1 MKEKNKGFTLV
12 ELLAVIVILALIALI
27 ATPIILNVI
36 NDAKKQAAKDS
47 AYGYM
52 DAVEKYIVSSELEDK
67 SIQDGTYRVEELN
80 KKISVKGSTPD
91 NGNIEIKNSSVKS
104 YDIGIDGYVVRN
116 GKVDKVSTTKSFKNG
131 TAVYYNPETENKCS
145 KEASKSTTGTKSGCM
160 KWYVFNDKEG
170 NATVNVI
177 LDHNTTA
184 NVAWN
189 STGNNSEMKEV
200 KKALE
205 NDTKDWKN
213 TARLITA
220 NEIAKIT
227 GNTGFDASKEKQE
240 KSIVSRFPLVNKKLL
255 SFGKKQKQTNAIL
268 RKLDQVI
275 VEEVCEEV
283 WKSNKLTKSH
293 LGIVKKGTH
302 AKGEMSLGKGQ
313 YRQIDQFT
321 YFRDTVFRD
330 LDWKNNKSGD
340 EIANAYFTMIIC
352 GINYGEYKLR
362 ILHKRK
368 GMVAYQ
374 QNNYVT
380 SIRWGDVSHL
390 LKNENLL
397 GRELVIYK
405 TSDKERYVIDIE

>member
-91 NGNIEIKNSSVKS
+91 NGTIKIESKTVKS
-104 YDIGIDGYVVRN
+104 YDIGIDGYAVSN
-116 GKVDKVSTTKSFKNG
+116 GKVDKVSTTKKIENG
-131 TAVYYNPETENKCS
+131 TAVYYNPVSGEKCTGYTEAN
-145 KEASKSTTGTKSGCM
+145 STTGKNSGCM

-189 STGNNSEMKEV
+189 STGSNSEMKEV
-200 KKALE
+200 KIKLE
-205 NDTKDWKN
+205 EDTKDWEN

-220 NEIAKIT
+220 NEVAKIT
-227 GNTGFDASKEKQE
+227 GYTSWGTNITGYPWFCFDTNQQDDTNDCAKAQGKSKYAWLFDYTKECTSYGCNVSDSSTWGYWTSTQYVNSIHVWFVARNGRLDVNSAS
-240 KSIVSRFPLVNKKLL
+240 STGHGVRP
-255 SFGKKQKQTNAIL
+255 
-268 RKLDQVI
+268 VI
-275 VEEVCEEV
+275 TIS
-283 WKSNKLTKSH
+283 KSN
-293 LGIVKKGTH
+293 I
-302 AKGEMSLGKGQ
+302 
-313 YRQIDQFT
+313 
-321 YFRDTVFRD
+321 
-330 LDWKNNKSGD
+330 
-340 EIANAYFTMIIC
+340 
-352 GINYGEYKLR
+352 
-362 ILHKRK
+362 
-368 GMVAYQ
+368 
-374 QNNYVT
+374 
-380 SIRWGDVSHL
+380 
-390 LKNENLL
+390 
-397 GRELVIYK
+397 
-405 TSDKERYVIDIE
+405 

>member
-67 SIQDGTYRVEELN
+67 SIKDGTYSVEELN

-104 YDIGIDGYVVRN
+104 YDIGIDGYYITKDEV
-116 GKVDKVSTTKSFKNG
+116 KKVSTTKKIENG
-131 TAVYYNPETENKCS
+131 TAVYYNPVYGEKCKS
-145 KEASKSTTGTKSGCM
+145 SEAVSTTGKNSGCM

-189 STGNNSEMKEV
+189 STGSNSEMKEV
-200 KKALE
+200 KIKLE
-205 NDTKDWKN
+205 EDTKDWEN

-220 NEIAKIT
+220 NEVAKIT
-227 GNTGFDASKEKQE
+227 GYTSWGTNITGYPWFCFDTNQQDDTNDCAKAQGKSKYAWLFDYTYECTNYGCNTSDLSTWGYWTSTQYVNSIHVWFVARNGRLDVNSAS
-240 KSIVSRFPLVNKKLL
+240 STGHGVRP
-255 SFGKKQKQTNAIL
+255 
-268 RKLDQVI
+268 VI
-275 VEEVCEEV
+275 TIS
-283 WKSNKLTKSH
+283 KSN
-293 LGIVKKGTH
+293 I
-302 AKGEMSLGKGQ
+302 
-313 YRQIDQFT
+313 
-321 YFRDTVFRD
+321 
-330 LDWKNNKSGD
+330 
-340 EIANAYFTMIIC
+340 
-352 GINYGEYKLR
+352 
-362 ILHKRK
+362 
-368 GMVAYQ
+368 
-374 QNNYVT
+374 
-380 SIRWGDVSHL
+380 
-390 LKNENLL
+390 
-397 GRELVIYK
+397 
-405 TSDKERYVIDIE
+405 

>member
-67 SIQDGTYRVEELN
+67 SIKDGTYTVEYLN
-80 KKISVKGSTPD
+80 SMGVSVKGSTPD

-116 GKVDKVSTTKSFKNG
+116 GKAEKVSTTKSFKNG
-131 TAVYYNPETENKCS
+131 TAVYYNPETETKCKS
-145 KEASKSTTGTKSGCM
+145 SEAVSTTGKNSGCM

-184 NVAWN
+184 KVAYN

-227 GNTGFDASKEKQE
+227 GNTGFDASKEKQDWFCFDTNQSDSTNWCSKAQGTSE
-240 KSIVSRFPLVNKKLL
+240 YAWLFDYTSGCTSYGCSNTSNSSTWGYWTSTPKKDDSTIAWVVYTGGNL
-255 SFGKKQKQTNAIL
+255 SYSNVTNNDYGI
-268 RKLDQVI
+268 RPVI
-275 VEEVCEEV
+275 TIS
-283 WKSNKLTKSH
+283 KSN
-293 LGIVKKGTH
+293 V
-302 AKGEMSLGKGQ
+302 
-313 YRQIDQFT
+313 
-321 YFRDTVFRD
+321 
-330 LDWKNNKSGD
+330 
-340 EIANAYFTMIIC
+340 
-352 GINYGEYKLR
+352 
-362 ILHKRK
+362 
-368 GMVAYQ
+368 
-374 QNNYVT
+374 
-380 SIRWGDVSHL
+380 
-390 LKNENLL
+390 
-397 GRELVIYK
+397 
-405 TSDKERYVIDIE
+405 

>member
-67 SIQDGTYRVEELN
+67 SIKDGTYSVEYLN
-80 KKISVKGSTPD
+80 SMGVSVKGSTPD

-104 YDIGIDGYVVRN
+104 YDIGIDGYEVSN
-116 GKVDKVSTTKSFKNG
+116 GEVKKVSTTKSFKNG
-131 TAVYYNPETENKCS
+131 TAVYYNPETGNKCS
-145 KEASKSTTGTKSGCM
+145 KEEAKSTTGTKRGCM

-189 STGNNSEMKEV
+189 STGSNSEMKE
-200 KKALE
+200 AA
-205 NDTKDWKN
+205 DTLKTDTSTWKN

-227 GNTGFDASKEKQE
+227 GHPTFDASKENQKYFYLDSNNQTQTVNASN
-240 KSIVSRFPLVNKKLL
+240 KSKYAWLFDYTNGCTSYGCNKADSSTWGYWTSTRSIGGSL
-255 SFGKKQKQTNAIL
+255 TAAW
-268 RKLDQVI
+268 RVI
-275 VEEVCEEV
+275 GSGHLFNNNVTFADSGIRPVITIS
-283 WKSNKLTKSH
+283 KSN
-293 LGIVKKGTH
+293 I
-302 AKGEMSLGKGQ
+302 
-313 YRQIDQFT
+313 
-321 YFRDTVFRD
+321 
-330 LDWKNNKSGD
+330 
-340 EIANAYFTMIIC
+340 
-352 GINYGEYKLR
+352 
-362 ILHKRK
+362 
-368 GMVAYQ
+368 
-374 QNNYVT
+374 
-380 SIRWGDVSHL
+380 
-390 LKNENLL
+390 
-397 GRELVIYK
+397 
-405 TSDKERYVIDIE
+405 

>member
-80 KKISVKGSTPD
+80 SMGVSVKGSTPD
-91 NGNIEIKNSSVKS
+91 NGNIEIKNGSVKS
-104 YDIGIDGYVVRN
+104 YDIGIDGYEVSN
-116 GKVDKVSTTKSFKNG
+116 GEVKKVSTTKSFKNG
-131 TAVYYNPETENKCS
+131 TAVYYNPVSREKCTGYTEAN
-145 KEASKSTTGTKSGCM
+145 STTGKNSGCM

-184 NVAWN
+184 RVAWN

-200 KKALE
+200 ADALKK
-205 NDTKDWKN
+205 DTRTWKN

-227 GNTGFDASKEKQE
+227 EKTGFDASKKNQDWFCLDTNQPDTTSYCAKAQG
-240 KSIVSRFPLVNKKLL
+240 KSKYAWLFDYTYECTNYGCNTSDLSTWGYWTSTSSWHVSRFGHL
-255 SFGKKQKQTNAIL
+255 SNTNANYADSGV
-268 RKLDQVI
+268 RPVI
-275 VEEVCEEV
+275 TIS
-283 WKSNKLTKSH
+283 KSN
-293 LGIVKKGTH
+293 I
-302 AKGEMSLGKGQ
+302 
-313 YRQIDQFT
+313 
-321 YFRDTVFRD
+321 
-330 LDWKNNKSGD
+330 
-340 EIANAYFTMIIC
+340 
-352 GINYGEYKLR
+352 
-362 ILHKRK
+362 
-368 GMVAYQ
+368 
-374 QNNYVT
+374 
-380 SIRWGDVSHL
+380 
-390 LKNENLL
+390 
-397 GRELVIYK
+397 
-405 TSDKERYVIDIE
+405 

>member
-1 MKEKNKGFTLV
+1 MKRKNKGFTLV

-67 SIQDGTYRVEELN
+67 SIKDGRYSVEELN

-104 YDIGIDGYVVRN
+104 YDIGIDGYVVSN

-145 KEASKSTTGTKSGCM
+145 KEEAKSTTGTKSGCM

-184 NVAWN
+184 NVAYN

-200 KKALE
+200 KIALE

-220 NEIAKIT
+220 NEVAKIT
-227 GNTGFDASKEKQE
+227 GKTGFDASKENQDWFYLDSNNQTQTASSTN
-240 KSIVSRFPLVNKKLL
+240 KSKYAWLFDYTDECTNFGCNKADSNTWGYWTSIPYKDNSTYAWLVSSNGNLINGSVTFTDTGVRP
-255 SFGKKQKQTNAIL
+255 
-268 RKLDQVI
+268 VI
-275 VEEVCEEV
+275 TIS
-283 WKSNKLTKSH
+283 KSNIS
-293 LGIVKKGTH
+293 
-302 AKGEMSLGKGQ
+302 
-313 YRQIDQFT
+313 
-321 YFRDTVFRD
+321 
-330 LDWKNNKSGD
+330 
-340 EIANAYFTMIIC
+340 
-352 GINYGEYKLR
+352 
-362 ILHKRK
+362 
-368 GMVAYQ
+368 
-374 QNNYVT
+374 
-380 SIRWGDVSHL
+380 
-390 LKNENLL
+390 
-397 GRELVIYK
+397 
-405 TSDKERYVIDIE
+405 

>member
-67 SIQDGTYRVEELN
+67 SIQDGRYSVEELN

-104 YDIGIDGYVVRN
+104 YDIGIDGYAVSN
-116 GKVDKVSTTKSFKNG
+116 GEVKKVSTTKSFKNG
-131 TAVYYNPETENKCS
+131 TAVYYNPETG
-145 KEASKSTTGTKSGCM
+145 KECKSSEAVSTTGTKSGCM

-184 NVAWN
+184 KVVWN

-200 KKALE
+200 KRKLE
-205 NDTKDWKN
+205 EDTKDWKN

-227 GNTGFDASKEKQE
+227 EKTGFDASKKNQDWFCLDTNQPDTTSYCAKAQG
-240 KSIVSRFPLVNKKLL
+240 KSKYAWLFDYTYECTNYGCNTSDLSTWGYWTSTSSWHVSRFGHL
-255 SFGKKQKQTNAIL
+255 SNTNANYADSGV
-268 RKLDQVI
+268 RPVI
-275 VEEVCEEV
+275 TIS
-283 WKSNKLTKSH
+283 KSN
-293 LGIVKKGTH
+293 I
-302 AKGEMSLGKGQ
+302 
-313 YRQIDQFT
+313 
-321 YFRDTVFRD
+321 
-330 LDWKNNKSGD
+330 
-340 EIANAYFTMIIC
+340 
-352 GINYGEYKLR
+352 
-362 ILHKRK
+362 
-368 GMVAYQ
+368 
-374 QNNYVT
+374 
-380 SIRWGDVSHL
+380 
-390 LKNENLL
+390 
-397 GRELVIYK
+397 
-405 TSDKERYVIDIE
+405 

>member
-1 MKEKNKGFTLV
+1 MKRKNKGFTLV
-12 ELLAVIVILALIALI
+12 ELLAVIVILAIIALI

-67 SIQDGTYRVEELN
+67 SIQDRTYSVEELN
-80 KKISVKGSTPD
+80 SMGVSVKGSTPD

-131 TAVYYNPETENKCS
+131 TAVYYNPVSREKCTGYTEANS
-145 KEASKSTTGTKSGCM
+145 ITGKNSGCM

-184 NVAWN
+184 GVAYN

-220 NEIAKIT
+220 NEVAKIT
-227 GNTGFDASKEKQE
+227 GYTSWGTNITGYPWFCFDTNQPDTTNECAKAQGTSEYAWLFDYTYECTNYGCNTSDLSTWGYWTST
-240 KSIVSRFPLVNKKLL
+240 SSWHVSRFGHL
-255 SFGKKQKQTNAIL
+255 SNTNANYADSGV
-268 RKLDQVI
+268 RPVI
-275 VEEVCEEV
+275 TIS
-283 WKSNKLTKSH
+283 KSN
-293 LGIVKKGTH
+293 I
-302 AKGEMSLGKGQ
+302 
-313 YRQIDQFT
+313 
-321 YFRDTVFRD
+321 
-330 LDWKNNKSGD
+330 
-340 EIANAYFTMIIC
+340 
-352 GINYGEYKLR
+352 
-362 ILHKRK
+362 
-368 GMVAYQ
+368 
-374 QNNYVT
+374 
-380 SIRWGDVSHL
+380 
-390 LKNENLL
+390 
-397 GRELVIYK
+397 
-405 TSDKERYVIDIE
+405 

>member
-104 YDIGIDGYVVRN
+104 YDIGIDGYVVSN

-131 TAVYYNPETENKCS
+131 TAVYYNPETGNKCS
-145 KEASKSTTGTKSGCM
+145 KEAAKSTTGTKSGCM

-189 STGNNSEMKEV
+189 STGSNSEMKEV

-220 NEIAKIT
+220 NEVAKIT
-227 GNTGFDASKEKQE
+227 GNTNWDASKESQTLFCLDTNQSDGTNHCAKT
-240 KSIVSRFPLVNKKLL
+240 KGTSKYTWLFDYTSVCTDYGCNISDSSNWGYWTSIPYKDNTINVWVVNSYGSL
-255 SFGKKQKQTNAIL
+255 T
-268 RKLDQVI
+268 LDYVTRTVVGIRPVI
-275 VEEVCEEV
+275 TIS
-283 WKSNKLTKSH
+283 KSN
-293 LGIVKKGTH
+293 I
-302 AKGEMSLGKGQ
+302 
-313 YRQIDQFT
+313 
-321 YFRDTVFRD
+321 
-330 LDWKNNKSGD
+330 
-340 EIANAYFTMIIC
+340 
-352 GINYGEYKLR
+352 
-362 ILHKRK
+362 
-368 GMVAYQ
+368 
-374 QNNYVT
+374 
-380 SIRWGDVSHL
+380 
-390 LKNENLL
+390 
-397 GRELVIYK
+397 
-405 TSDKERYVIDIE
+405 

>member
-67 SIQDGTYRVEELN
+67 SIQDRTYSVEELN
-80 KKISVKGSTPD
+80 SMGVSVKGSTPD

-104 YDIGIDGYVVRN
+104 YDIGIDGYEVNN
-116 GKVDKVSTTKSFKNG
+116 GEVKKVSTTKSFKNG
-131 TAVYYNPETENKCS
+131 TAVYYNPETGNKCS
-145 KEASKSTTGTKSGCM
+145 KEEAKSTTGTKRGCM

-189 STGNNSEMKEV
+189 LTGNNSEMKEV

-220 NEIAKIT
+220 NEVAKIT
-227 GNTGFDASKEKQE
+227 KHPTFDASRENQDRFCLDTNKPDTANWCAKT
-240 KSIVSRFPLVNKKLL
+240 KGTSKYTWLFDYTSVCTDYGCNISDSSNWGYWTSIPYKDNTINVWVVNSYGSL
-255 SFGKKQKQTNAIL
+255 T
-268 RKLDQVI
+268 LDYVTRTVVGIRPVI
-275 VEEVCEEV
+275 TIS
-283 WKSNKLTKSH
+283 KSN
-293 LGIVKKGTH
+293 I
-302 AKGEMSLGKGQ
+302 
-313 YRQIDQFT
+313 
-321 YFRDTVFRD
+321 
-330 LDWKNNKSGD
+330 
-340 EIANAYFTMIIC
+340 
-352 GINYGEYKLR
+352 
-362 ILHKRK
+362 
-368 GMVAYQ
+368 
-374 QNNYVT
+374 
-380 SIRWGDVSHL
+380 
-390 LKNENLL
+390 
-397 GRELVIYK
+397 
-405 TSDKERYVIDIE
+405 

>member
-52 DAVEKYIVSSELEDK
+52 DAVEKYIVSSELEDE
-67 SIQDGTYRVEELN
+67 SIQDGIYSVEDLN

-91 NGNIEIKNSSVKS
+91 NGIIKIENKEVKK
-104 YDIGIDGYVVRN
+104 YDIGIDGYAVSN
-116 GKVDKVSTTKSFKNG
+116 GEVEKVSTTKKFENG
-131 TAVYYNPETENKCS
+131 TAVYYNPVSGEKCS
-145 KEASKSTTGTKSGCM
+145 ESESKSTTGTKSGCM

-184 NVAWN
+184 RVAYN

-200 KKALE
+200 KIALE

-227 GNTGFDASKEKQE
+227 GHPTFDATQTGQSWFCLDTNQPDNTTDSTNYCAKAQGTSKYAWLFDYTYECTNSGCNTSDSSNWGYWTSSPY
-240 KSIVSRFPLVNKKLL
+240 KSISNSYVHRISSYGGLTQDVANIVGSGVRP
-255 SFGKKQKQTNAIL
+255 
-268 RKLDQVI
+268 VI
-275 VEEVCEEV
+275 TIS
-283 WKSNKLTKSH
+283 KSN
-293 LGIVKKGTH
+293 I
-302 AKGEMSLGKGQ
+302 
-313 YRQIDQFT
+313 
-321 YFRDTVFRD
+321 
-330 LDWKNNKSGD
+330 
-340 EIANAYFTMIIC
+340 
-352 GINYGEYKLR
+352 
-362 ILHKRK
+362 
-368 GMVAYQ
+368 
-374 QNNYVT
+374 
-380 SIRWGDVSHL
+380 
-390 LKNENLL
+390 
-397 GRELVIYK
+397 
-405 TSDKERYVIDIE
+405 

>member
-67 SIQDGTYRVEELN
+67 SIKDGTYSVEELN

-104 YDIGIDGYVVRN
+104 YDIGIDGYVVIN

-131 TAVYYNPETENKCS
+131 TAVYYNPETGNKCS

-189 STGNNSEMKEV
+189 STGSNSEMKEV
-200 KKALE
+200 KIKLE
-205 NDTKDWKN
+205 EDTKDWEN

-220 NEIAKIT
+220 NEVAKIT
-227 GNTGFDASKEKQE
+227 GNTDFDVSKENQPWFCLDTNQPDTTNWCSKAQGTSKYAWLFDYTKE
-240 KSIVSRFPLVNKKLL
+240 CTSYGCNVSDSSNYGYWTNTPYKDNSISAWHVDRNGYL
-255 SFGKKQKQTNAIL
+255 SVGGVTNAGFGI
-268 RKLDQVI
+268 RPVI
-275 VEEVCEEV
+275 TIS
-283 WKSNKLTKSH
+283 KSN
-293 LGIVKKGTH
+293 V
-302 AKGEMSLGKGQ
+302 
-313 YRQIDQFT
+313 
-321 YFRDTVFRD
+321 
-330 LDWKNNKSGD
+330 
-340 EIANAYFTMIIC
+340 
-352 GINYGEYKLR
+352 
-362 ILHKRK
+362 
-368 GMVAYQ
+368 
-374 QNNYVT
+374 
-380 SIRWGDVSHL
+380 
-390 LKNENLL
+390 
-397 GRELVIYK
+397 
-405 TSDKERYVIDIE
+405 

>member
-80 KKISVKGSTPD
+80 SMGVSVKGSTPD

-116 GKVDKVSTTKSFKNG
+116 GKVEKVSTTKSFKNG
-131 TAVYYNPETENKCS
+131 TAVYYNPETETKCKS
-145 KEASKSTTGTKSGCM
+145 SEAVSTTGTKSGCM

-200 KKALE
+200 KIKLE
-205 NDTKDWKN
+205 EDTKDWKN

-220 NEIAKIT
+220 NEVAKIT
-227 GNTGFDASKEKQE
+227 KHPTFN
-240 KSIVSRFPLVNKKLL
+240 VNKENQDW
-255 SFGKKQKQTNAIL
+255 FY
-268 RKLDQVI
+268 LD
-275 VEEVCEEV
+275 
-283 WKSNKLTKSH
+283 SNNITLTVNS
-293 LGIVKKGTH
+293 T
-302 AKGEMSLGKGQ
+302 
-313 YRQIDQFT
+313 
-321 YFRDTVFRD
+321 
-330 LDWKNNKSGD
+330 NKSKY
-340 EIANAYFTMIIC
+340 A
-352 GINYGEYKLR
+352 
-362 ILHKRK
+362 
-368 GMVAYQ
+368 
-374 QNNYVT
+374 
-380 SIRWGDVSHL
+380 
-390 LKNENLL
+390 
-397 GRELVIYK
+397 
-405 TSDKERYVIDIE
+405 

>member
-52 DAVEKYIVSSELEDK
+52 DAVEKYIVSSELEDE
-67 SIQDGTYRVEELN
+67 SIQDGRYSVEELN

-104 YDIGIDGYVVRN
+104 YDIGIDGYVVSN
-116 GKVDKVSTTKSFKNG
+116 GKAEKVSTTKSFKNG
-131 TAVYYNPETENKCS
+131 TAVYYNPETETKCKS
-145 KEASKSTTGTKSGCM
+145 SEAVSTTGKNSGCM

-184 NVAWN
+184 GVAYN

-200 KKALE
+200 ADALKT
-205 NDTKDWKN
+205 DTKDWKN

-227 GNTGFDASKEKQE
+227 EKTGFDASKKEQPWFCLDTNQPDNTSSCAKAQG
-240 KSIVSRFPLVNKKLL
+240 KSKYAWLFDYTNECTSYGCNKADSSTWGYNPKDGSRFP
-255 SFGKKQKQTNAIL
+255 
-268 RKLDQVI
+268 
-275 VEEVCEEV
+275 
-283 WKSNKLTKSH
+283 
-293 LGIVKKGTH
+293 
-302 AKGEMSLGKGQ
+302 
-313 YRQIDQFT
+313 
-321 YFRDTVFRD
+321 
-330 LDWKNNKSGD
+330 
-340 EIANAYFTMIIC
+340 
-352 GINYGEYKLR
+352 
-362 ILHKRK
+362 
-368 GMVAYQ
+368 
-374 QNNYVT
+374 
-380 SIRWGDVSHL
+380 
-390 LKNENLL
+390 
-397 GRELVIYK
+397 
-405 TSDKERYVIDIE
+405 

>member
-67 SIQDGTYRVEELN
+67 SIQDRTYSVEELN
-80 KKISVKGSTPD
+80 SMGVSVKGSTPD

-104 YDIGIDGYVVRN
+104 YDIGIDGYEVNN
-116 GKVDKVSTTKSFKNG
+116 GEVKKISTTKSFKNG

-145 KEASKSTTGTKSGCM
+145 KEAAKSTTGTKRGCM

-189 STGNNSEMKEV
+189 LTGNNSEMKEV

-220 NEIAKIT
+220 NEVAKIT
-227 GNTGFDASKEKQE
+227 GYTSWGTNITGYPWFCFDTNQSDTTNECAKAQGTSEYAWLFDYTKECTSYGCNVSDSSTWGYWTSTQYVNSIHVWFVARNGRLDVNSAS
-240 KSIVSRFPLVNKKLL
+240 STGHGVRP
-255 SFGKKQKQTNAIL
+255 
-268 RKLDQVI
+268 VI
-275 VEEVCEEV
+275 TIS
-283 WKSNKLTKSH
+283 KSN
-293 LGIVKKGTH
+293 I
-302 AKGEMSLGKGQ
+302 
-313 YRQIDQFT
+313 
-321 YFRDTVFRD
+321 
-330 LDWKNNKSGD
+330 
-340 EIANAYFTMIIC
+340 
-352 GINYGEYKLR
+352 
-362 ILHKRK
+362 
-368 GMVAYQ
+368 
-374 QNNYVT
+374 
-380 SIRWGDVSHL
+380 
-390 LKNENLL
+390 
-397 GRELVIYK
+397 
-405 TSDKERYVIDIE
+405 

>member
-52 DAVEKYIVSSELEDK
+52 DAVEKYIVSSELEDE
-67 SIQDGTYRVEELN
+67 SIQDGRYSVEELN

-116 GKVDKVSTTKSFKNG
+116 GKVEKVSTTKSFKNG
-131 TAVYYNPETENKCS
+131 TAVYYNPETGNKCS
-145 KEASKSTTGTKSGCM
+145 KEAAKSTTGTKSGCM

-200 KKALE
+200 KIALE

-220 NEIAKIT
+220 NEVAKIT
-227 GNTGFDASKEKQE
+227 GHPTFNATQSGQSWFCLDTNKPDTTSYCAKAQGTSEYAWLFDYTYECTNYGCNTSDLSTWGYWTST
-240 KSIVSRFPLVNKKLL
+240 SSWHVSRFGHL
-255 SFGKKQKQTNAIL
+255 SNTNANYADSGV
-268 RKLDQVI
+268 RPVI
-275 VEEVCEEV
+275 TIS
-283 WKSNKLTKSH
+283 KSN
-293 LGIVKKGTH
+293 I
-302 AKGEMSLGKGQ
+302 
-313 YRQIDQFT
+313 
-321 YFRDTVFRD
+321 
-330 LDWKNNKSGD
+330 
-340 EIANAYFTMIIC
+340 
-352 GINYGEYKLR
+352 
-362 ILHKRK
+362 
-368 GMVAYQ
+368 
-374 QNNYVT
+374 
-380 SIRWGDVSHL
+380 
-390 LKNENLL
+390 
-397 GRELVIYK
+397 
-405 TSDKERYVIDIE
+405 